1 MPQQVAI
8 RRPHRRKIRLNIL
21 LFLATI
27 LTTLLAGAILAE
39 VDPLARPE
47 LIYKGFPFSCALM
60 SILLSH
66 ELGHY
71 LMSRLH
77 RVDATLPYFIPA
89 PTIVG
94 TFGAIIRMNSNVPDR
109 RALLDIGATGPIVGF
124 VVSIP
129 CVIIG
134 LRLSEAVP
142 GTSGGMIFGS
152 SLLLEVIS
160 RASFPSVP
168 EGYVINIH
176 PVALA
181 GWLGL
186 LVTMMNLLPVGMMD
200 GGHIAYALFGSWHR
214 HISRVVVVILGACA
228 YSLLS
233 FFPRVLSAAYAA
245 YTVYGAGITPALL
258 ATFFWKRATPNAGA
272 ISIAAGMIV
281 TIAWEIARKVMGDFP
296 LGMPAIYPAL
306 ICSMA
311 CLIGVSYLEP
321 PPDEEKW
328 KPFMA

>member
-1 MPQQVAI
+1 MPENKRHNLDSGFRIPDFRVEREPQPGEI
-8 RRPHRRKIRLNIL
+8 RKPRQRRVRVNIF

-27 LTTLLAGAILAE
+27 FTTLFAGALLAD
-39 VDPLARPE
+39 VDPVADPA
-47 LIYKGFPFSCALM
+47 LIYKGLPFSCALM

-71 LMSRLH
+71 LMSRWH

-94 TFGAIIRMNSNVPDR
+94 TFGAIIRMHSHVPDR

-124 VVSIP
+124 IVSIP

-160 RASFPSVP
+160 RGLFPSVP
-168 EGYVINIH
+168 EGYVITIH

-200 GGHIAYALFGSWHR
+200 GGHIAYALFGSWHH
-214 HISRVVVVILGACA
+214 HISRIAVIILVLMGIFGWFGWAVWGIVNVFFGLRHPPPLDPGVPLDRKRKIVAALAAVILIITFVPTPV
-228 YSLLS
+228 SL
-233 FFPRVLSAAYAA
+233 P
-245 YTVYGAGITPALL
+245 
-258 ATFFWKRATPNAGA
+258 
-272 ISIAAGMIV
+272 
-281 TIAWEIARKVMGDFP
+281 
-296 LGMPAIYPAL
+296 
-306 ICSMA
+306 
-311 CLIGVSYLEP
+311 
-321 PPDEEKW
+321 
-328 KPFMA
+328 